1 MIEDKEN
8 EAIPQ
13 ASPQTIEQA
22 NTVADLAPRRRL
34 RSADAPTIIQRGTG
48 TQGTPATS
56 TTNQIAS
63 WRRSP
68 SGRSKAPFAPRRRLA
83 PTSRMVTILLRRYSK
98 TKKAIRKRPA
108 PYKAFGCPRRR
119 YTKDSGKR
127 SSGVAAASTTVASSG
142 GHGRGRV
149 ATRATTGRA
158 QGNDSTAP
166 SSRGREKSS
175 ATNAPINT
183 RKRGSQI
190 STEPLRGE
198 RDQQTN
204 VWLIQY
210 TRGKVGLSLPPS
222 KWTTSITSE
231 IPGTGSAVVQRVKI
245 NQERSKT
252 SGVVRCE
259 GGCRGEALKVDRL
272 RYNSPLKI
280 PIQNEGRL
288 RKLSQGLLR
297 PGIHGRR

>member
-1 MIEDKEN
+1 
-8 EAIPQ
+8 
-13 ASPQTIEQA
+13 
-22 NTVADLAPRRRL
+22 
-34 RSADAPTIIQRGTG
+34 
-48 TQGTPATS
+48 
-56 TTNQIAS
+56 
-63 WRRSP
+63 
-68 SGRSKAPFAPRRRLA
+68 
-83 PTSRMVTILLRRYSK
+83 MVTILLRRYSK

-190 STEPLRGE
+190 
-198 RDQQTN
+198 
-204 VWLIQY
+204 
-210 TRGKVGLSLPPS
+210 RGKVGLSLPPS